1 MSAKLLSFIASRNY
15 ALLGAGLALGAGF
28 ELFKVIHFNIG
39 GISFYN
45 SFKKKQ
51 LSKELAEFELR
62 LEKNDQLIAAAHNKP
77 A

>member
-28 ELFKVIHFNIG
+28 ELFKIHFNIG